1 MARLDLAST
10 FGGISNFS
18 VNLIQSPIP
27 VRVLTVHAS
36 LDEHFV
42 LQHLAD
48 YPTAIYLYIY
58 RDINYYS

>member
-1 MARLDLAST
+1 MARLGLPHT
-10 FGGISNFS
+10 FDGISNVT
-18 VNLIQSPIP
+18 VNLIQSHRP
-27 VRVLTVHAS
+27 VRALTVHAS

-42 LQHLAD
+42 LQHLAE

>member
-1 MARLDLAST
+1 MARLGLPTT
-10 FGGISNFS
+10 FDGISNVI
-18 VNLIQSPIP
+18 VNPIQSLIP
-27 VRVLTVHAS
+27 VRALTVHAS

-42 LQHLAD
+42 LQHLAE

>member
-1 MARLDLAST
+1 MARLGLLGT
-10 FGGISNFS
+10 FGGISN
-18 VNLIQSPIP
+18 VTLNLTQSHIP
-27 VRVLTVHAS
+27 VRALTVHAS

-42 LQHLAD
+42 LQHLAE